1 MTLKN
6 VKLKARGQL
15 QQAAKV
21 RNKKWIL
28 SLFIAGKTL
37 KSINALNNLKLI
49 CKELLKDKYK
59 IEVIDILKEPKLAR
73 EYQILAIPTLIRR
86 QPFSRRNII
95 GDLSNRE
102 SVLAG
107 LNFKGNNF
115 SGTY

>member
-6 VKLKARGQL
+6 VKSKTGRQL
-15 QQAAKV
+15 EQAAKV
-21 RNKKWIL
+21 RNNKWLL

-37 KSINALNNLKLI
+37 KSINALNNLKFI
-49 CKELLKDKYK
+49 CEELLKGKYK
-59 IEVIDILKEPKLAR
+59 IEVIDLLKKPKLAR

-86 QPFSRRNII
+86 QPLPKRNII

-102 SVLAG
+102 TVLAG